1 MLEAAEGE
9 QYWQQVDLREG
20 FKMRKKSSS
29 MLMQAQAGETQA
41 ARGFWAGPRKKK
53 SKIAGASWRGAA
65 QAASG
70 PQGGLWRLKIWSENL
85 ELALGLAA
93 GRGYSSS
100 VSKGSLRLLWKK
112 KSRKLLAPAWREEE
126 EQYW

>member
-9 QYWQQVDLREG
+9 QYWQQVDIREG
-20 FKMRKKSSS
+20 FKMRKTSSS
-29 MLMQAQAGETQA
+29 MLMQAQAGETLA
-41 ARGFWAGPRKKK
+41 ARGFWAGPRKRKP
-53 SKIAGASWRGAA
+53 KITGASWRGAA
-65 QAASG
+65 QEASR
-70 PQGGLWRLKIWSENL
+70 PQGGLWRLKIWSEML

-93 GRGYSSS
+93 CRGYSSS

-126 EQYW
+126 QYW